1 MEADWDEGRVLSF
14 FGPDLQKYT
23 SFKAHSSTEG
33 AIRQLLF
40 NDRGVISIAAKS
52 VHMSLR
58 RGLAQWNI
66 AYVPRPDRVSGRL
79 PTE

>member
-1 MEADWDEGRVLSF
+1 MANNLVRPKSKDAHYSIIHKGRVMSF

-23 SFKAHSSTEG
+23 SFKAHLSTEG

-66 AYVPRPDRVSGRL
+66 V
-79 PTE
+79 